1 VPDDL
6 LARMIEDV
14 EDGKVMNGAT
24 TAAWR
29 EFDQLVWFPH
39 LFALTSTRSSSNI
52 SIDLSTLI

>member
-1 VPDDL
+1 MPNDS

-29 EFDQLVWFPH
+29 EFDQLVWFR
-39 LFALTSTRSSSNI
+39 LFALISTRSSSNI

>member
-1 VPDDL
+1 MPDDL
-6 LARMIEDV
+6 LARMIKDI

-39 LFALTSTRSSSNI
+39 LSALISTGSSSNI
-52 SIDLSTLI
+52 LIILSTLI

>member
-1 VPDDL
+1 MPDDL
-6 LARMIEDV
+6 LARMIKDI

-39 LFALTSTRSSSNI
+39 LSAFISTRSSSNI
-52 SIDLSTLI
+52 LIILSTLI